1 MYDQTDTPEGSTALV
16 SGNHIARIS
25 EAREAALAAYGA
37 GLDQL
42 AVGFEAMREAAKVA
56 GIADG
61 GHRFYS
67 GSHERRS
74 ERAALDA
81 AFGQDFDGDACR
93 RLLKRDLDRAIWTRL
108 LHDFQIAG
116 MMDTQARE
124 EFDAGLRG
132 EDVPE
137 ATPDNIR
144 ATFERLCAEAETIF
158 LRGLAR
164 TFAELDRRF
173 KSHDG
178 FKVGARIIIPYL
190 MSSDT
195 GHWNYCG
202 DREKTLIEVERIFA
216 LLAGDRPSP
225 GALRR
230 AIEADRPGWRP
241 RQSETVTRYFKVRIF
256 LNGNGHLWIDPSIT
270 KLVNWKLA
278 EFYGEVLGDAA
289 PAEAEPDIFETRA
302 TVPARDLAFYATPAE
317 VAEDALRDVRLAAG
331 ARVLEPSA
339 GIGNLVWP
347 LLRRGCKVDAVE
359 IHPGR
364 AATLEGR
371 GHPDLSVRCANF
383 LRLTPR
389 EDYDAIVMN
398 PPFAGTHWM
407 DHVMHAFAFLKP
419 GGQLVAI
426 LPTSAEVNET
436 PRHVRFRD
444 WIRKVNRERWGRVF
458 RDLPPES
465 FRSVGVRINTVV
477 LSIRK

>member
-1 MYDQTDTPEGSTALV
+1 MLDQNDAPETVTALV
-16 SGNHIARIS
+16 SGNLIARIS
-25 EAREAALAAYGA
+25 EAREAALSAYAA
-37 GLDQL
+37 GLGQL
-42 AVGFEAMREAAKVA
+42 GAAFEAMRQAAK
-56 GIADG
+56 IAEIAEG
-61 GHRFYS
+61 GHRFHA
-67 GSHERRS
+67 GSHEVRGDRD
-74 ERAALDA
+74 ALDA
-81 AFGQDFDGDACR
+81 AFGARFDAEACQR
-93 RLLKRDLDRAIWTRL
+93 ILKRDLERSIWTRL
-108 LHDFQIAG
+108 LHDFQLAG
-116 MMDTQARE
+116 MMDIQARE

-137 ATPDNIR
+137 ATPDNIH
-144 ATFERLCAEAETIF
+144 ATFQRLCAEADTIF
-158 LRGLAR
+158 LRGVAR

-178 FKVGARIIIPYL
+178 FKLGSRIIIPYL
-190 MSSDT
+190 MSPDF
-195 GHWNYCG
+195 GHWNYGG

-230 AIEADRPGWRP
+230 AIEADRPGFGP
-241 RQSETVTRYFKVRIF
+241 RQSETATRYFKVRVF
-256 LNGNGHLWIDPSIT
+256 QNGNAHLWLDRT
-270 KLVNWKLA
+270 LTEAVNRKLA

-289 PAEAEPDIFETRA
+289 PADAKPDIFATRA

-317 VAEDALRDVRLAAG
+317 AVEDALRDIRLAAS

-347 LLRRGCKVDAVE
+347 LLRRGCVVDAVE
-359 IHPGR
+359 IHPDR

-371 GHPDLSVRCANF
+371 AHPALSVRCANF
-383 LRLTPR
+383 LRMTPR
-389 EDYDAIVMN
+389 EDYDAVVMN
-398 PPFAGTHWM
+398 PPFVGTHWM
-407 DHVMHAFAFLKP
+407 DHVMHAYAFLKP

-426 LPTSAEVNET
+426 LPASAEVNET
-436 PRHVRFRD
+436 PRHQQFRD
-444 WIRKVNRERWGRVF
+444 WIRKVNKERWGRTF